1 VGRMELE
8 SEHFRDKL
16 MALLASPQVAV
27 RLMCL
32 ACFIVMISF
41 QSIDQMS
48 GMLVSLKLK
57 SCCNILS

>member
-1 VGRMELE
+1 MELE
-8 SEHFRDKL
+8 SEQFRDKL

-32 ACFIVMISF
+32 ACFFVMISF